1 MKQISL
7 ATIGFEL
14 VTKRTRKR
22 VFLDEMNLVVPW
34 TELVDLIQP
43 FAPSGAG
50 TQGGRPAF
58 PVETMLR
65 IHFLQQWFGLSDP
78 AMEEA
83 LHDTSL
89 YCEFARLDPGMM
101 RLPDESTILRFGKT
115 PSPRHLLEDNQL
127 SIQIMAAI
135 NATLAKKGLM
145 LKTGTVVD
153 ATLIAAPSS
162 TKNNSG
168 ERDPEM
174 HQTKKGNQWHFG
186 MKAHIGVDA
195 DSGLVHTVI
204 GTAANVNDV
213 TQGHALLHGDETVV
227 FADAGYQGA
236 EKREEAKGVRW
247 QVAMRPG
254 KRRALDK
261 NSPWANLLDQAE
273 QLKAS
278 VRAKVE
284 HPFRVI
290 KCQFG
295 FTKVRYKGLAK
306 NTAQLITL
314 FALSNLWMTRKR
326 ILQGSMG

>member
-7 ATIGFEL
+7 ASGGYEL
-14 VTKRTRKR
+14 VIKRTRKR

-34 TELVDLIQP
+34 TQLVGLIQP
-43 FAPSGAG
+43 FAHSAG
-50 TQGGRPAF
+50 SKGGRPAF
-58 PVETMLR
+58 AVETMLR

-83 LHDTSL
+83 LHDVSL
-89 YCEFARLDPGMM
+89 YCQFARLDSGAT
-101 RLPDESTILRFGKT
+101 RLPDESTILRF
-115 PSPRHLLEDNQL
+115 RHLLEDNNL
-127 SIQIMAAI
+127 SIQLLATI
-135 NATLAKKGLM
+135 NATLAKKGLL

-162 TKNNSG
+162 TKNSSG

-174 HQTKKGNQWHFG
+174 HQAKKGNQWHFG

-195 DSGLVHTVI
+195 DSGLVHSVI
-204 GTAANVNDV
+204 GTAANIHDV
-213 TQGHALLHGDETVV
+213 TQGHGLLHGKETIV

-236 EKREEAKGVRW
+236 TKRPEATGVDW
-247 QVAMRPG
+247 HVAMRPG

-261 NSPWANLLDQAE
+261 QTKLGALLDEAE
-273 QLKAS
+273 KLKAS

-295 FTKVRYKGLAK
+295 FTKVRYKGLLK
-306 NTAQLITL
+306 NTAQLVTL
-314 FALSNLWMTRKR
+314 FALSNLWMARRQLMGK
-326 ILQGSMG
+326 QG